1 MKKLMTTVTALTGN
15 QVAVYIDDMPDP
27 KLHATKDVDTAME
40 KGGGKYL
47 VTDECEARGGFPV
60 INGVKVKV
68 YGAGEGWVYLSN
80 YAMEND
86 IRYIVAEGT
95 YKVPDGGS
103 VSVSH
108 TKLTAAGIAAYRQAN
123 ELFMALV

>member
-1 MKKLMTTVTALTGN
+1 MKKLMTTATALTGN

-47 VTDECEARGGFPV
+47 VTDECEAQGGFPV
-60 INGVKVKV
+60 INGVKVKI
-68 YGAGEGWVYLSN
+68 YGAGDGWVYLSN

-86 IRYIVAEGT
+86 IKYIVAKET
-95 YKVPDGGS
+95 YSFPSGGS

-108 TKLTAAGIAAYRQAN
+108 KDLPGAEKAAYRKAN
-123 ELFMALV
+123 ELFMTLL